1 MTDSNKN
8 SFNSGLKQKRQTN
21 FQRNKRNH
29 HELVQD
35 VDSSESDEVDEND
48 DDELVQSAEEQ
59 PNHLDLDR
67 LDDIA
72 NLRIPFWD
80 TYDSINQLYLEM
92 GMYLEMNE

>member
-1 MTDSNKN
+1 MTDSGKN
-8 SFNSGLKQKRQTN
+8 SIANGGLKQKRQTN
-21 FQRNKRNH
+21 FQRNKRSH

-48 DDELVQSAEEQ
+48 EDELVESAEEQQ
-59 PNHLDLDR
+59 PNHLDR
-67 LDDIA
+67 LDDVA

-92 GMYLEMNE
+92 GK

>member
-1 MTDSNKN
+1 MTDNNKN
-8 SFNSGLKQKRQTN
+8 SINSGLKQKRQTN

-48 DDELVQSAEEQ
+48 DDELVESAEEQ
-59 PNHLDLDR
+59 PNHLDR

-92 GMYLEMNE
+92 GK